1 MPSKITAADQE
12 LTYALDE
19 QVGFLLRL
27 ASQRHVLIFQKHI
40 SENLTPT
47 QFSTL
52 MRIAEHGQMSQN
64 HLGRMAAMDVATIKG
79 VVDRLKVKGLV
90 RSTPDLKDKRRS
102 AISLTDEG
110 KAMISSLKTDGVAI
124 TKDTLSPLKP
134 SEQKTLLSLL
144 KRLS

>member
-1 MPSKITAADQE
+1 MPSKTSAPDKE

-19 QVGFLLRL
+19 QVGYLLRL

-64 HLGRMAAMDVATIKG
+64 HLGRTAAMDVATIKG

-90 RSTPDLKDKRRS
+90 QSTPDLKDKRRS

-110 KAMISSLKTDGVAI
+110 KAMISQLKFDGNAI
-124 TKDTLSPLKP
+124 TQDTLSPLKP

-144 KRLS
+144 KRMS